1 MKKKE
6 KEVIQNLV
14 DREFALI
21 VTMMRGFK
29 KLDELITPEKTD
41 EVFSELSEAII
52 NLNAVNLQV
61 RELLR

>member
-41 EVFSELSEAII
+41 EVFSGLSEAIV

>member
-21 VTMMRGFK
+21 VTMMRGFV
-29 KLDELITPEKTD
+29 KLDKLITPEKTD
-41 EVFSELSEAII
+41 EVFSELSEAIV

>member
-1 MKKKE
+1 MRKKE
-6 KEVIQNLV
+6 KEAVQNLV

-21 VTMMRGFK
+21 VTMMRGFV
-29 KLDELITPEKTD
+29 KLDKLITPEKTD
-41 EVFSELSEAII
+41 EVFSELSEAIV

>member
-41 EVFSELSEAII
+41 EVFSELSEAIV

-61 RELLR
+61 REFLR